1 MKLKDDSWL
10 LSSFFLFLLF
20 LSSVAY
26 LSISIFFHF
35 SLICSPSGIASILW
49 TIFIFVTNGYWI
61 HVIYFFAI
69 YSFSSESMMLTF
81 LICHMVGVSSS
92 ITNPILYGFL
102 NNNFVKEFR
111 IIFTILTKWIGR
123 NVNWNKSD
131 VWNISEIEKACVE
144 SSMIFWASKVQ
155 TCVGSTDWEANKLN
169 FKYTSFR
176 VVLIS
181 KPTIFCMAGF
191 RNWKVCVCICM

>member
-1 MKLKDDSWL
+1 MKLKNDSWI
-10 LSSFFLFLLF
+10 LSSFCFFLLF
-20 LSSVAY
+20 LTSVAY
-26 LSISIFFHF
+26 LSTEGWLWNGKRKHFHF
-35 SLICSPSGIASILW
+35 TLIRSPCGITNILW
-49 TIFIFVTNGYWI
+49 TIFIFNLVINEYWI

-111 IIFTILTKWIGR
+111 IIFQILTKWIER

-131 VWNISEIEKACVE
+131 IRKISEIEKACVE
-144 SSMIFWASKVQ
+144 
-155 TCVGSTDWEANKLN
+155 
-169 FKYTSFR
+169 
-176 VVLIS
+176 
-181 KPTIFCMAGF
+181 
-191 RNWKVCVCICM
+191 